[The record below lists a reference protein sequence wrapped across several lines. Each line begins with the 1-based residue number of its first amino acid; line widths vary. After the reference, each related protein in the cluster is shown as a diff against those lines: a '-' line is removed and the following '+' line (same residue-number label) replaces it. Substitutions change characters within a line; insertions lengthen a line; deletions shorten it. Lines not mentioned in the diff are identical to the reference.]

1 MEISPGINL
10 TKNRHLLGLFN
21 RSIMLMEN
29 GISPCWV
36 FDGKPPEAK
45 YKVLQERKK
54 KKETADEHMEVAKD
68 AGDNDRILKLAGQS
82 VRVTGQMTQDAKN
95 LIRLLGLPVIEAPTE
110 AEAQCAV
117 MAKAGIVYAVATE
130 DTDCLTFGS
139 PILLRGFSN
148 KDEPVIE
155 VRLETILEKLDMTM
169 EQFIDMCILC
179 GCDYT
184 EGIDGIGSIKA
195 HKLINEYKTIEG
207 VLDYVKEYNLDTKK
221 KKKLTY
227 DPETFIYETARKLF
241 KEPEVIN
248 PNSIELK
255 WTTPDYE
262 GLKKFLCDEKQF
274 NPGRIESA
282 MKRIEV
288 LFI

>member
-1 MEISPGINL
+1 
-10 TKNRHLLGLFN
+10 
-21 RSIMLMEN
+21 MLMEN
-29 GISPCWV
+29 GIRPCWV

-45 YKVLQERKK
+45 YKVIQERKK
-54 KKETADEHMEVAKD
+54 KKENAEEQMEAAKD
-68 AGDNDRILKLAGQS
+68 EGDNERILKLAGQS
-82 VRVTGQMTQDAKN
+82 VRVTSTMTQDAKT
-95 LIRLLGLPVIEAPTE
+95 LVKLLGLPVIEAPTE

-155 VRLETILEKLDMTM
+155 VKLELVLEKLNLTT
-169 EQFIDMCILC
+169 EEFIDMCILC
-179 GCDYT
+179 GCDYC

-195 HKLINEYKTIEG
+195 LKLIQEHKNIENVLEYVEK
-207 VLDYVKEYNLDTKK
+207 YNLDAKK

-227 DPETFIYETARKLF
+227 DPESFIFETARKLF
-241 KEPEVIN
+241 KEPDVIN
-248 PNSIELK
+248 PNILDLK
-255 WTTPDYE
+255 WTPPDYE
-262 GLKKFLCDEKQF
+262 GLRKFLCDAKKF
-274 NPGRIESA
+274 NSNRVDSA

-288 LFI
+288 KFYNY

>member
-1 MEISPGINL
+1 
-10 TKNRHLLGLFN
+10 
-21 RSIMLMEN
+21 MEN
-29 GISPCWV
+29 GIRPCWV

-54 KKETADEHMEVAKD
+54 KKDNASDQMESAKEQ
-68 AGDNDRILKLAGQS
+68 GDTDRILKLAGQS
-82 VRVTGQMTQDAKN
+82 VRVTPTMSEDAKT
-95 LIRLLGLPVIEAPTE
+95 LIRLLGLPVVEAPTE

-155 VRLETILEKLDMTM
+155 VRLEIVLDKLGLTM
-169 EQFIDMCILC
+169 EQFVDMCILC
-179 GCDYT
+179 GCDYC

-195 HKLINEYKTIEG
+195 HKAILEHKTIEG
-207 VLDYVKEYNLDTKK
+207 VLEYVEEYNNDTKK
-221 KKKLTY
+221 KKKMNY
-227 DPETFIYETARKLF
+227 DPEAFIYETARKLF
-241 KEPEVIN
+241 KEPDVIN
-248 PNSIELK
+248 PNTLDLK

-262 GLKKFLCDEKQF
+262 GLKKFLCEAKGF
-274 NPGRIESA
+274 NPNRIESA

-288 LFI
+288 KFSLKISQPKRYLNNKGWTAFSK